1 MSLTLAEIKNN
12 ESVQVSGVLSSKIKV
27 KLLEMGFVKGKIL
40 KVLYRAPLG
49 DPIAVDIEGYVL
61 SLRKDEARSIHVDK
75 IF

>member
-12 ESVQVSGVLSSKIKV
+12 ETVVVSSVAPSNIRV
-27 KLLEMGFVKGKIL
+27 KLLEMGITTGKQL

-61 SLRKDEARSIHVDK
+61 SLRKNEAISVNVK
-75 IF
+75 KVK

>member
-75 IF
+75 VF

>member
-61 SLRKDEARSIHVDK
+61 SLRKDEASSIHVDK